1 MVPIGGYF
9 ELELPDRGG
18 FPHDDGVLLNS
29 GRNALEYVFRALGNV
44 RHLYMPYYT
53 CDVVMEPIEKLSIPY
68 SFYHINQSFEL
79 DVLPTLNSGDYLV
92 YTNYYGIKDEY
103 VYRLAEHYGSQLIV
117 DNAQAWFA
125 QPIKGVNT
133 IYSPRKY
140 VGVPDGGVAYCTEFI
155 EERSFESDVSYERC
169 SHLLKRMEL
178 DPAEGYVDFKSNSK
192 KLSGQPVKQMSR
204 LTRKMLSSI
213 DYEVVRNRRR
223 KNFDYLQEHLGKT
236 NCLEMPC
243 INSFACPMIYP
254 YLTNDPSLR
263 QRLIENKIF
272 VATYWPNIKEWASR
286 GMLEYE
292 LMEKLMPLP
301 IDQRYGIEE
310 MDTIISIIKNR

>member
-1 MVPIGGYF
+1 MTPIDRYF
-9 ELELPDRGG
+9 ELELLDRGG
-18 FPHDDGVLLNS
+18 FPHDDGMLLNS
-29 GRNALEYVFRALGNV
+29 GRNALEYVFRALGDV
-44 RHLYMPYYT
+44 GHLYMPYYT
-53 CDVVMEPIEKLSIPY
+53 CDVVMEPVVKLNIPY
-68 SFYHINQSFEL
+68 SFYHINQSLEL

-92 YTNYYGIKDEY
+92 YTNYFGIKDEY
-103 VYRLAEHYGSQLIV
+103 VYRLAEQYGSQLIV

-140 VGVPDGGVAYCTEFI
+140 VGVPDGGVAYCTDYIDENLL
-155 EERSFESDVSYERC
+155 EQDVSYERC

-178 DPAEGYVDFKSNSK
+178 DPSEGYVDFKSNSK

-213 DYEVVRNRRR
+213 DYEVVRNKRR
-223 KNFDYLQEHLGKT
+223 KNFDYLQEHLGKA
-236 NCLEMPC
+236 NCLEIPS
-243 INSFACPMIYP
+243 INSFASPMIYP
-254 YLTNDPSLR
+254 YLTNNPSLR

-272 VATYWPNIKEWASR
+272 VATYWPNVKEWTSR

-292 LMEKLMPLP
+292 LMDKLIPLP
-301 IDQRYGIEE
+301 VDQRYGIEE
-310 MDTIISIIKNR
+310 MNTMISIIK